1 MFISFLF
8 LSEERRNEKRI
19 LRMLKERRKKR
30 VAGERLQANMGIFC
44 VSRIFGVTHTYVRTN
59 KTVSPKIPRVTHSVR
74 SGVGMV

>member
-1 MFISFLF
+1 
-8 LSEERRNEKRI
+8 
-19 LRMLKERRKKR
+19 MLKERRKKR

-74 SGVGMV
+74 SGFGMV